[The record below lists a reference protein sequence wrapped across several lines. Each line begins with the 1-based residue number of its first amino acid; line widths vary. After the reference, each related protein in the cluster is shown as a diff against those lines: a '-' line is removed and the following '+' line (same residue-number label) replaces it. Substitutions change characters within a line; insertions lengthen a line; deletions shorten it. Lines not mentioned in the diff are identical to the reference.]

1 MRGTGTTTQQMK
13 AAAHGALYVWN
24 NTPGVDWCR
33 EKAKFAGR
41 EDLQVVPV
49 AVLDDPYY
57 VHPAEYPEVIIDH
70 AVEDTGNRH
79 ANVARLMR
87 RANNIVKI
95 NPEIESVAQLHDRL
109 SQEFK

>member
-33 EKAKFAGR
+33 KKAKFAGR

-49 AVLDDPYY
+49 AVLDDSSYI
-57 VHPAEYPEVIIDH
+57 HPTEYSEVIIDH
-70 AVEDTGNRH
+70 AVEDIGNRH

-87 RANNIVKI
+87 MATNIVKI
-95 NPEIESVAQLHDRL
+95 NPNIDGVIELHDRFAK
-109 SQEFK
+109 EFK